1 LVGGGQRNFT
11 PTPVGLPKC
20 LKCLTSSH
28 VKDASEVS
36 AAILGEQ
43 VRKVRVWGQRLRGL
57 AWRHLI
63 PHTTTSPRT

>member
-1 LVGGGQRNFT
+1 MADRAYRNA
-11 PTPVGLPKC
+11 VLLDNYRGPKGPMPN
-20 LKCLTSSH
+20 LFS

-57 AWRHLI
+57 A
-63 PHTTTSPRT
+63 